1 MIHEAAGARPGQ
13 GESMTLI
20 APVRPLGVPVAI
32 GGAMPEAPDLRPSRA
47 RSCVVALAEL
57 ETWQSW
63 HDEAWA
69 LLDPAER
76 SRVLHRRHASDREA
90 LTIAY
95 ALHRVVLA
103 GVLGI
108 APAQVPLA
116 RDERGCPCLPGLS
129 LHTSL
134 SHAEGVAAFAVCAMG
149 PVGIDIE
156 PSQRASELPQVST
169 SVCHEVEARQL
180 AGMREPAYGREL
192 LALWV
197 RKEALLKAE
206 GIGLER
212 EMTSFVAADGAVV
225 PLTHPAADRSGGP
238 VRLSMLE
245 IGARWTA
252 AVAAPVDAVIEGV
265 WLRPLGGR
273 VVAEPALY
281 VS

>member
-1 MIHEAAGARPGQ
+1 
-13 GESMTLI
+13 MTLI
-20 APVRPLGVPVAI
+20 VPVRPLGVP
-32 GGAMPEAPDLRPSRA
+32 GAMPDAPDLRPSRA
-47 RSCVVALAEL
+47 RSCVVAFAEL
-57 ETWQSW
+57 EAWQSW
-63 HDEAWA
+63 LDEAWT

-76 SRVLHRRHASDREA
+76 TRVLHRRLPADREA
-90 LTIAY
+90 LTMAY
-95 ALHRVVLA
+95 ALHRMVLA

-108 APAQVPLA
+108 SAADVPLS
-116 RDERGCPCLPGLS
+116 RDERGCPCLPGMA

-156 PSQRASELPQVST
+156 PSLRASELPQVST
-169 SVCHEVEARQL
+169 SVCHASEARQL
-180 AGMREPAYGREL
+180 AGLRESLYGREL

-212 EMTSFVAADGAVV
+212 EMTSFVAADGAVL
-225 PLTHPAADRSGGP
+225 PLTASSADNAGP

-265 WLRPLGGR
+265 WLRPVGGR